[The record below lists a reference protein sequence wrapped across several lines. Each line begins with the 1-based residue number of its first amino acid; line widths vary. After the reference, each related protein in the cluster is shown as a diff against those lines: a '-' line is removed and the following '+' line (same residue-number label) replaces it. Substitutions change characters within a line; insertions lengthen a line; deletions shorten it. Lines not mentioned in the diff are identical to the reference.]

1 MATISSINMIFVM
14 PAFGFV
20 QGMQPIVG
28 FNYGAKKYDRAKK
41 TLKISLMSATVV
53 FLMGALVIQLA
64 PQILVSM
71 FNKDPELMNITIVGL
86 KKYAFAMPI
95 VGISIVGSNFIQ
107 SIGKA
112 KIAMVLGLLRQV
124 IILIP
129 MVIILPNVFG
139 LNGVWFAQPTADI
152 VSAVITGIVLVKEVK
167 KNFSD
172 DSEIALKEAEVM

>member
-1 MATISSINMIFVM
+1 
-14 PAFGFV
+14 
-20 QGMQPIVG
+20 
-28 FNYGAKKYDRAKK
+28 
-41 TLKISLMSATVV
+41 
-53 FLMGALVIQLA
+53 
-64 PQILVSM
+64 
-71 FNKDPELMNITIVGL
+71 MNITIAGL

-129 MVIILPNVFG
+129 MVIILPNFFG

-152 VSAVITGIVLVKEVK
+152 VSAVITGIVLIKEIK

-172 DSEIALKEAEVM
+172 NMEKSLEEARAM